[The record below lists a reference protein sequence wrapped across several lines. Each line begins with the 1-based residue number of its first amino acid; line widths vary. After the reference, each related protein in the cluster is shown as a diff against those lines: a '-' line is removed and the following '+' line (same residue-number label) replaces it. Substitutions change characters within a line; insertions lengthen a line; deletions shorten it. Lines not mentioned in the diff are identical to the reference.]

1 MSNTKFKYNVGD
13 KLIFMGIEDETGYVC
28 HSYGGRMKKD
38 GSIGSIKEV
47 WIGKGDKVTIKEIR
61 PFSLILKSE
70 ERWCRGDEYK
80 DSYVEVSLDTRF
92 INPFENQKRLPEIY
106 NVENKTVELTF
117 KSTLNVNDLFG
128 DEPTDREL
136 ETFNYL
142 FDKDEDKTSLNVG
155 KINQGYN
162 HNEERWIDLEEW
174 IINKIKWSLEV
185 SDNKPMSDFKRE
197 RINTLKGR
205 VSNEI

>member
-13 KLIFMGIEDETGYVC
+13 KLIFMGIEDENEYVP

-61 PFSLILKSE
+61 TFSLILKSE
-70 ERWCRGDEYK
+70 QMWCDGDEYK

-92 INPFENQKRLPEIY
+92 INPFEKQQRFPEQY
-106 NVENKTVELTF
+106 NVENKSVELTF

-155 KINQGYN
+155 KINHGYN
-162 HNEERWIDLEEW
+162 QNEKRWTYLEEW
-174 IINKIKWSLEV
+174 IINKIKWSLSV
-185 SDNKPMSDFKRE
+185 SNNKMLSDSKRE
-197 RINTLKGR
+197 NINTLKGR
-205 VSNEI
+205 LSND